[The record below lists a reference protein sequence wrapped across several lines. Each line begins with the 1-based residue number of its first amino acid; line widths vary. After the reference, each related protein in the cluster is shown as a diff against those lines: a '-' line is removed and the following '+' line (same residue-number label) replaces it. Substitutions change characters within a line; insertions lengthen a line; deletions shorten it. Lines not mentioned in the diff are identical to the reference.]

1 MRWTMLNGCVLRK
14 TIPTKADDLVSA
26 LRKVECLKE
35 AYLTYGRF
43 DLVAFLQVEDYQSL
57 RRATS
62 EIGSLDGV
70 RSTETLPEDMIRI
83 HFLYQ

>member
-1 MRWTMLNGCVLRK
+1 MLNACVLVK
-14 TIPTKADDLVSA
+14 TVPTKADALVSA
-26 LRKVECLKE
+26 LKKMGGVKK

-57 RRATS
+57 RGATS

-70 RSTETLPEDMIRI
+70 RSTETLPEA
-83 HFLYQ
+83 

>member
-1 MRWTMLNGCVLRK
+1 MLNACVLLK
-14 TIPTKADDLVSA
+14 TIPTKVDAVLSA
-26 LRKVECLKE
+26 LKKMDGVKK

-62 EIGSLDGV
+62 EISSLDGV
-70 RSTETLPEDMIRI
+70 RSTETLAEA
-83 HFLYQ
+83 